1 MGEIILLTEK
11 AGFIC
16 NHLQHVY
23 KYLVYSLLCVADS
36 VSICNHLQPFATV
49 INTDP
54 QRVLRAYVAD
64 VANVADKM
72 QKITLGVY
80 IHTERNQ
87 FQILYVYL

>member
-23 KYLVYSLLCVADS
+23 KYLVYSLLCVA
-36 VSICNHLQPFATV
+36 
-49 INTDP
+49 
-54 QRVLRAYVAD
+54 
-64 VANVADKM
+64 NVADKM

>member
-1 MGEIILLTEK
+1 MGEMILLTEK
-11 AGFIC
+11 SGF
-16 NHLQHVY
+16 
-23 KYLVYSLLCVADS
+23 
-36 VSICNHLQPFATV
+36 ICNHLQPFATV

-54 QRVLRAYVAD
+54 QRVLRGY